1 MAEDT
6 KSPIAEGD
14 NLGVE
19 STTTSPETEKTGN
32 TAADKDQAEAED
44 GNLSKPAVDSR
55 QIAVRRPRG

>member
-1 MAEDT
+1 MADDT

-19 STTTSPETEKTGN
+19 STTTSPETENTGN

-44 GNLSKPAVDSR
+44 GNLSEAGGR
-55 QIAVRRPRG
+55 